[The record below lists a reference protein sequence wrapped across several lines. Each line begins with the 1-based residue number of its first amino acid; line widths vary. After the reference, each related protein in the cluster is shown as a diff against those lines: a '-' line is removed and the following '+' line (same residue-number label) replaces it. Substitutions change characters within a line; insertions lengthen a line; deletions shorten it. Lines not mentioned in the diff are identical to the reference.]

1 MLVNLAGSDSGA
13 RVVARGYLRL
23 DVVILD
29 DDALGSSSLDL
40 VFLFFL
46 VLFPPEAV
54 VVVDMDRVILLQSTR
69 GCWPP
74 LKS

>member
-1 MLVNLAGSDSGA
+1 MFCMLVNLAGSDSGA

-23 DVVILD
+23 DVVIVD
-29 DDALGSSSLDL
+29 DDALPSSSLDL

-54 VVVDMDRVILLQSTR
+54 VVAKAEAEVVEEERVA
-69 GCWPP
+69 GF
-74 LKS
+74 